1 MGTVVP
7 RTQLHTCDLDP
18 DDFAI
23 KAGKVVVKGGFA
35 GPYQLTQGTIGGY
48 TNQSGKPELVWAGG
62 TEAEP
67 ACVWVVYPDG
77 AHVKIKWPLPFE
89 EAYCEAVKECFLDDL
104 NQGGGEL
111 DKYLITE
118 MDGPTWAILSVH
130 YGEGQVVDFSGDGG
144 SDLIDLMG
152 HLNLSPNLP
161 DGWLWTIES
170 GVLVLNVP
178 YGTGVTLVEMPG
190 GEEQT
195 FTAPSIPGSP
205 PSSLTGPLTTALAGP
220 LDVVIDQYNSL
231 LVSYTGLLGSTV
243 GASSNDNHSDV
254 ETEYSSYSTATVR
267 WTHVL
272 GIPYISYKEPV
283 NGWHHQSLWG
293 EFNCS
298 GNLSLAAFL
307 TNGASLDA
315 TSYYDAYN
323 TTGIANPATNWP
335 IGVRGLRIK
344 ITLRK
349 LGIIGGSP
357 SVTGS
362 AKFSSDPATDRNVE
376 VHMIDYTGND
386 PALLVE
392 EGVIMM
398 PNNQVVED
406 SSGIEFVL
414 EREDTSGSYELYY
427 VIKSLI
433 F

>member
-35 GPYQLTQGTIGGY
+35 GPYQLTHGTIGSY

-77 AHVKIKWPLPFE
+77 THVKIKWPLPFE
-89 EAYCEAVKECFLDDL
+89 EEYCEAVKECFLDDL

-111 DKYLITE
+111 EKYLITE
-118 MDGPTWAILSVH
+118 MDGPTWTILSVH

-178 YGTGVTLVEMPG
+178 YGTDVTLVEMPG

-220 LDVVIDQYNSL
+220 LDTVINQYNSL
-231 LVSYTGLLGSTV
+231 LVTYTGLLGSSV
-243 GASSNDNHSDV
+243 GSSTNDNHTAV
-254 ETEYSSYSTATVR
+254 EAEYSSYSTATVR
-267 WTHVL
+267 WTDSDGDPRV
-272 GIPYISYKEPV
+272 SYKDPV
-283 NGWHHQSLWG
+283 NGWYHPVTKRFAPVQVKARLSVSGTESGPLDVSSAVPADARFVQIGIVVEEAGGSGTMVAWVGSGDQSPVRIIARGDTATIGGDYVIG
-293 EFNCS
+293 EVLNS
-298 GNLSLAAFL
+298 DLQYSINLSANDL
-307 TNGASLDA
+307 TA
-315 TSYYDAYN
+315 T
-323 TTGIANPATNWP
+323 IF
-335 IGVRGLRIK
+335 
-344 ITLRK
+344 
-349 LGIIGGSP
+349 
-357 SVTGS
+357 VTGWS
-362 AKFSSDPATDRNVE
+362 R
-376 VHMIDYTGND
+376 
-386 PALLVE
+386 
-392 EGVIMM
+392 
-398 PNNQVVED
+398 
-406 SSGIEFVL
+406 
-414 EREDTSGSYELYY
+414 
-427 VIKSLI
+427 
-433 F
+433 

>member
-77 AHVKIKWPLPFE
+77 THVKIKWPLPFE
-89 EAYCEAVKECFLDDL
+89 EEYCEAVKECFLDDL

-111 DKYLITE
+111 EKYLITE
-118 MDGPTWAILSVH
+118 MDGPTWSILSVH
-130 YGEGQVVDFSGDGG
+130 YGEGQVVDFSSDVG

-170 GVLVLNVP
+170 GVLVLNAP

-220 LDVVIDQYNSL
+220 LDTVINQYNSL
-231 LVSYTGLLGSTV
+231 LVTYTGLLGSSV
-243 GASSNDNHSDV
+243 GSSTNNTSTAV
-254 ETEYSSYSTATVR
+254 EAEYSSYSTATVR

-272 GIPYISYKEPV
+272 GIPYISYKDPV

-293 EFNCS
+293 EFMCS
-298 GNLSLAAFL
+298 GSGELGVVSV
-307 TNGASLDA
+307 THNGSSTDSALRQA
-315 TSYYDAYN
+315 N
-323 TTGIANPATNWP
+323 ITTGISTAADWP
-335 IGVRGLRIK
+335 IGVRGVRIK
-344 ITLRK
+344 LMLVKGTSAAGSDEVIGNAYIT
-349 LGIIGGSP
+349 P
-357 SVTGS
+357 S
-362 AKFSSDPATDRNVE
+362 TDRRFQ
-376 VHMIDYTGND
+376 VHMVGYTGT
-386 PALLVE
+386 ALGSIAG
-392 EGVIMM
+392 EGVIMS
-398 PNNQVVED
+398 PSNQD
-406 SSGIEFVL
+406 ITYSSEIGFSLNRGGV
-414 EREDTSGSYELYY
+414 SGDYNVNYW
-427 VIKSLI
+427 VKSLI

>member
-35 GPYQLTQGTIGGY
+35 GPYQLTHGTIGGY

-77 AHVKIKWPLPFE
+77 THVKIKWPLPFE
-89 EAYCEAVKECFLDDL
+89 EEYCEAVKECFLDDL

-111 DKYLITE
+111 EKYLITE

-130 YGEGQVVDFSGDGG
+130 YGEGQVVDFSGDVG

-170 GVLVLNVP
+170 GVLVLNAP

-220 LDVVIDQYNSL
+220 LDTVINQYNSL
-231 LVSYTGLLGSTV
+231 LVTYTGLLGSSL
-243 GASSNDNHSDV
+243 GASTNDTSAAV
-254 ETEYSSYSTATVR
+254 EAEYSSYSTATVR
-267 WTHVL
+267 WTDAD
-272 GIPYISYKEPV
+272 GEARISYKDPV
-283 NGWHHQSLWG
+283 NGWQHTHIRKYIP
-293 EFNCS
+293 
-298 GNLSLAAFL
+298 LSDPVTVLN
-307 TNGASLDA
+307 TSVQPSNGGTITVSSAPDGTYAVHLSVELNIPVA
-315 TSYYDAYN
+315 EAGMT
-323 TTGIANPATNWP
+323 
-335 IGVRGLRIK
+335 
-344 ITLRK
+344 TLRVFGTGGDASNSIVEAPVF
-349 LGIIGGSP
+349 LEQTEAGINTISGPVPLDSN
-357 SVTGS
+357 
-362 AKFSSDPATDRNVE
+362 KEFSWSFDR
-376 VHMIDYTGND
+376 I
-386 PALLVE
+386 
-392 EGVIMM
+392 
-398 PNNQVVED
+398 
-406 SSGIEFVL
+406 
-414 EREDTSGSYELYY
+414 SGSTNLGDYSQKIKVLGYY
-427 VIKSLI
+427 VE
-433 F
+433 

>member
-35 GPYQLTQGTIGGY
+35 GPYQLTHGTIGGY

-77 AHVKIKWPLPFE
+77 THVKIKWPLPFE
-89 EAYCEAVKECFLDDL
+89 EEYCEAVKECFLDDL

-111 DKYLITE
+111 EKYLITE
-118 MDGPTWAILSVH
+118 MDGPTWTILSVH

-220 LDVVIDQYNSL
+220 LDTVINQYNSL
-231 LVSYTGLLGSTV
+231 LVTYTGLLGSSL
-243 GASSNDNHSDV
+243 GSSTNDNHAAV
-254 ETEYSSYSTATVR
+254 EAEYSSYSTATVR

-272 GIPYISYKEPV
+272 GIPYISYKDPV
-283 NGWHHQSLWG
+283 NGWYHKSLWG
-293 EFNCS
+293 EFNCA
-298 GNLSLAAFL
+298 GNSSLGVNL
-307 TNGASLDA
+307 TNGGAFDASLFDSVY
-315 TSYYDAYN
+315 T
-323 TTGIANPATNWP
+323 TTGINTSANWP
-335 IGVRGLRIK
+335 IGVIGVRV
-344 ITLRK
+344 K
-349 LGIIGGSP
+349 LILNKSSGTAGTASIIG
-357 SVTGS
+357 T
-362 AKFSSDPATDRNVE
+362 AKFETDASSEGNV
-376 VHMIDYTGND
+376 VVSINHYTGTD
-386 PALLVE
+386 TAISVA
-392 EGVIMM
+392 EGVVMK
-398 PNNQVVED
+398 PNNQVV
-406 SSGIEFVL
+406 GHANRLQFRL
-414 EREDTSGSYELYY
+414 LRGDTSGGYTLNYA
-427 VIKSLI
+427 VKSLI